1 MNIPFKGCSRLGRSL
16 HGWQSSYATDCRSVD
31 PGANPGPCS
40 RIIRFIGYSMF
51 SGIALHTITQSSIMA
66 GSGGILTITI
76 IGACAFLILVAL
88 NMIFFLNQDKGV
100 LDWLK
105 HATSKQRIIAIIDG
119 IVTFFCALDFLHIL
133 LIFLI

>member
-1 MNIPFKGCSRLGRSL
+1 M
-16 HGWQSSYATDCRSVD
+16 AEA
-31 PGANPGPCS
+31 GA
-40 RIIRFIGYSMF
+40 
-51 SGIALHTITQSSIMA
+51 
-66 GSGGILTITI
+66 ILTTTI

-88 NMIFFLNQDKGV
+88 NMVFFLNQDKGV

-119 IVTFFCALDFLHIL
+119 IITVVLGLQFLEVL

>member
-1 MNIPFKGCSRLGRSL
+1 
-16 HGWQSSYATDCRSVD
+16 
-31 PGANPGPCS
+31 
-40 RIIRFIGYSMF
+40 
-51 SGIALHTITQSSIMA
+51 MA
-66 GSGGILTITI
+66 EAGGILTITI

-88 NMIFFLNQDKGV
+88 NMVFFLNQDKGV

-119 IVTFFCALDFLHIL
+119 IMTVVLGLQFLEVL

>member
-1 MNIPFKGCSRLGRSL
+1 
-16 HGWQSSYATDCRSVD
+16 
-31 PGANPGPCS
+31 
-40 RIIRFIGYSMF
+40 
-51 SGIALHTITQSSIMA
+51 MA
-66 GSGGILTITI
+66 GSGGILTITV

-119 IVTFFCALDFLHIL
+119 IVPFFCALEFLHIL